1 LDLPDPGNVS
11 GFAEA
16 LRFLPLS
23 TRDEA
28 GGWLRSCSPLLG
40 RMHRNTRQTLRRY
53 YERGLLDR
61 PPPKREVRED
71 PFDFATEEER
81 LTYDAVKD
89 YIDQRFDELEAQRA
103 GKGFVMTIYRR
114 RAASSPMA
122 LRKSLE
128 RRETGLK
135 AVIAQRAYD
144 DTVVDVE
151 DAQELQD
158 LLNVQLTSALPETPA
173 EAEAELRQVQILL
186 EKIDDLG
193 GLDTKRDRAVDC
205 LKRLSADGRA
215 VLVFT
220 SYTDTMEYLRD
231 VVLGAGV
238 PVASYS
244 GNGGAIR
251 GDGKWV
257 AVTKE
262 QVTATLASGKI
273 RALIC
278 TDAAS
283 EGLNLQAAGA
293 LINFDLPWNPSKVE
307 QRIGRIDRIGQT
319 LGVLPIVNLYLKGS
333 VDQRVYRA
341 LAERCGLFERYV
353 GPMQPVLS
361 RAMRMLAGRE
371 RIDEDE
377 LAALAREIEKDP
389 TITQAFPDEDAADL
403 PPEPPLVGPQDAEAL
418 LDALDS
424 TGIEVRAETNTRHII
439 GDGLLRIVTDTSA
452 IPFHPEAA
460 CVDGLDARQWALV
473 RQLQRPGE
481 RLPLLLVRAESG
493 AFTTIKCGWVGPQ
506 GAEEVNS
513 FADVKMLVAE
523 WDGKEP
529 PVDAWNSTRLDLQN
543 EARAVVEQAAARAK
557 ATNEREK
564 QQQREAAR
572 FRLIEE
578 LGRFLVCYAPDTDDL
593 NGKFHRLASEATPT
607 ATRLKAVFNRLASY
621 PDWDAEHLADLRS
634 FRNSMSPSQIT
645 ARLTGRELDAALADP
660 RWEIRL

>member
-1 LDLPDPGNVS
+1 
-11 GFAEA
+11 
-16 LRFLPLS
+16 
-23 TRDEA
+23 
-28 GGWLRSCSPLLG
+28 
-40 RMHRNTRQTLRRY
+40 MHRNTRQTLRRY

-81 LTYDAVKD
+81 STYDAVKD
-89 YIDQRFDELEAQRA
+89 YIDRRFDELEAQRA

-114 RAASSPMA
+114 RAASSPVA

-128 RRETGLK
+128 RREIGLK

-144 DTVVDVE
+144 DTVVDIE

-158 LLNVQLTSALPETPA
+158 LLNVQLISTLPETPT

-186 EKIDDLG
+186 EKIDNLG
-193 GLDTKRDRAVDC
+193 GLDTKRDRAVDW
-205 LKRLSADGRA
+205 LKRLTADGRA
-215 VLVFT
+215 VLAFT

-231 VVLGAGV
+231 VVVSAGV

-262 QVTATLASGKI
+262 EVTAALASGKI
-273 RALIC
+273 RALVC

-371 RIDEDE
+371 RIDENV
-377 LAALAREIEKDP
+377 LAAVAREIEKDP
-389 TITQAFPDEDAADL
+389 TIVEAFPDEDAEEL
-403 PPEPPLVGPQDAEAL
+403 PPEPSLVEPQDVEAL
-418 LDALDS
+418 LDALDG
-424 TGIEVRAETNTRHII
+424 TGIEVHAETNARHII
-439 GDGLLRIVTDTSA
+439 GDGPLRIVTDAGA
-452 IPFHPEAA
+452 ISLHPEAA
-460 CVDGLDARQWALV
+460 CIDGLDARQWGLL

-493 AFTTIKCGWVGPQ
+493 AFKTIVCAWVGPN
-506 GAEEVNS
+506 GLEGIHS
-513 FADVKMLVAE
+513 FADVKRLVAD
-523 WDGKEP
+523 WGGDEP
-529 PVDAWNSTRLDLQN
+529 SVDAWNTARMTLENQ
-543 EARAVVEQAAARAK
+543 ARAVVEQMVARAK
-557 ATNEREK
+557 AINEREK

-572 FRLIEE
+572 LRLIEE
-578 LGRFLVCYAPDTDDL
+578 LGRLLVCYSPDTDDL

-607 ATRLKAVFNRLASY
+607 ATRLKVVFNRLGGY
-621 PDWDAEHLADLRS
+621 PDWDAEHLVELRS
-634 FRNSMSPSQIT
+634 FQSSMSPSQIM

-660 RWEIRL
+660 RWEVRL